1 MCSRS
6 NSSDLAGARMLG
18 ELVDTQGVSCSTSGK
33 SSAATPSG
41 PGFHT
46 ELCRMGRLRNPKR
59 NLRLRL
65 SANSRVRVA
74 VESGL
79 ESANRFDLGGQS
91 LVAEKPALLRERDP
105 ELSDVAQTFTM
116 DWINRDPKR
125 PLAVGR
131 LLPWVHLRH
140 GGLLRRGT
148 CRRENHLVPTGFSP
162 RFRAFEPGFPRSSP
176 SA

>member
-18 ELVDTQGVSCSTSGK
+18 ELVDTQGVSYSTSGK

-41 PGFHT
+41 RGFHT
-46 ELCRMGRLRNPKR
+46 ELCRMGRLGNPKR

-105 ELSDVAQTFTM
+105 ELSDVAQSFTM

-148 CRRENHLVPTGFSP
+148 CRRENHLDRKSVV
-162 RFRAFEPGFPRSSP
+162 
-176 SA
+176 